1 MMRARQNGDDLSSQR
16 ISHIKQLLDP
26 SSIAVVGASN
36 DAEKIGG
43 RPLQILSQRGY
54 KGRLYPVN
62 PKYETIQG
70 RPAYADISDLPS
82 DVEMYIFCVPA
93 QATVELVEKA
103 AAHGAKAGV
112 ILSGG
117 FAEVGPEG
125 VRLQERLRRIA
136 NEHDLALL
144 GPNSLGLASFTNRVC
159 ATFATT
165 LSTMPSIEPGDVAL
179 LSQSGGTAFNLFTE
193 SYWAGARFSHV
204 IASGNEAGLAFADY
218 LSFLATDDA
227 TQSVVGYL
235 EGVSDGG
242 ELAAALEALRA
253 AGKPVYLLK
262 GGVSEHGRRS
272 VASHTAQ
279 FAGDDSAYSALFDR
293 TGVVRLESM
302 DDLVDVS
309 RALTVYPRTDRLAVG
324 TNSGGATAYI
334 SDACDRFGVR
344 LADLSSETGA
354 ALGAR
359 LPAFAG
365 LSNPVD
371 FTPQV
376 ITDHEILADT
386 LQTLDADPDVDGLL
400 VFLGSMEYL
409 HEGLIDV
416 LVRTRPTLRNPLS
429 VAWLGVSDEVR
440 AKAARAGL
448 AVSGDPMRIV
458 RGIGMVQRGRKRQAG
473 GIAVIEPEDAPVD
486 VSGVQI
492 PDTSHLDEAAATSLL
507 AQLGTRVPA
516 GIEISSEQD
525 AVAAAESIGYPVFL
539 KLVEPF
545 IAHRARVGAIVGG
558 IQDST
563 QLAEAHQRLVNSFG
577 MSRGIVVEEIPAGP
591 DLMVGVMSDRTFGT
605 RAVLGAGGIWANEIG
620 DLRTIIPPYDA
631 PSLQRELVKL
641 RIFPQI
647 KAAAVDSAALAQD
660 LSRIFRRLDALVRSG
675 SLTEFECNPVRIVD
689 GEAIVL
695 DALAFQGGDSS

>member
-1 MMRARQNGDDLSSQR
+1 MMRVRQIGDELRSQR

-70 RPAYADISDLPS
+70 LPAYPDISDLPS
-82 DVEMYIFCVPA
+82 DVDLYIFCVPA

-103 AAHGAKAGV
+103 ASHGAKAGV

-117 FAEVGPEG
+117 FAEVGSEG
-125 VRLQERLRRIA
+125 VRLQERLRWIA

-144 GPNSLGLASFTNRVC
+144 GPNSLGLASFTNGVC

-204 IASGNEAGLAFADY
+204 IATGNEAGLAFADY

-227 TQSVVGYL
+227 TRSVVGYL
-235 EGVSDGG
+235 EGVGDGG

-262 GGVSEHGRRS
+262 AGVSEHGRRS

-279 FAGDDSAYSALFDR
+279 FAGDDSAYNALFER
-293 TGVVRLESM
+293 TGVVRLESL

-309 RALTVYPRTDRLAVG
+309 RALTVYPRTGRLAVG

-334 SDACDRFGVR
+334 SDACDRFGVL
-344 LADLSSETGA
+344 LADLSSETRA

-386 LQTLDADPDVDGLL
+386 LRTLDADSDVDGLL

-409 HEGLIDV
+409 HDELLDV
-416 LVRTRPTLRNPLS
+416 LVRIRPGLRNPLS

-448 AVSGDPMRIV
+448 AVSGDPLRIV
-458 RGIGMVQRGRKRQAG
+458 RGIGMVQRGRGRRSDELAP
-473 GIAVIEPEDAPVD
+473 IEQEEAPVD
-486 VSGVQI
+486 VSGVEI
-492 PDTSHLDEAAATSLL
+492 PDASHVDEAAATSLL
-507 AQLGTRVPA
+507 ARLGTRVPA
-516 GIEISSEQD
+516 SIEITSAED
-525 AVAAAESIGYPVFL
+525 AVAAAERIGYPVFL

-558 IQDST
+558 IQDSP
-563 QLAEAHQRLVNSFG
+563 QLVVAHQELVDSFG
-577 MSRGIVVEEIPAGP
+577 MSRGIVVEEIPSGP
-591 DLMVGVMSDRTFGT
+591 DLMVGVMKDRTFGT
-605 RAVLGAGGIWANEIG
+605 RGVIGAGGIWANETG

-631 PSLQRELVKL
+631 PYLRLELLEL

-647 KAAAVDSAALAQD
+647 EASTADIAALARD
-660 LSRIFRRLDALVRSG
+660 LSRIFKRLDALVRSG

-689 GEAIVL
+689 GVAIVL
-695 DALAFQGGDSS
+695 DALALGGGDPS